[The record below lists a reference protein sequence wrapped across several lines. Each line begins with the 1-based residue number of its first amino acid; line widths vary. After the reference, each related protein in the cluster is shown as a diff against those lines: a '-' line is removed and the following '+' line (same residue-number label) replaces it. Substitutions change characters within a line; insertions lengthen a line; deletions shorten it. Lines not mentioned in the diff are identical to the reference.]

1 MLNVLSILQAACLN
15 NSSYDMLMG
24 GDEKG
29 KILPLIAFDTLVLDS
44 TKIGEERMFR
54 LAEDPTLIIIEQSV
68 RDAIMNNRPEGGWG
82 IMIEKLTVI

>member
-1 MLNVLSILQAACLN
+1 
-15 NSSYDMLMG
+15 MLMG